1 MMSRRA
7 LAVLTAAALSGGF
20 ALAAPS
26 QASAAPTSLMF
37 SVYIEGSSNNKA
49 LEVYNPT
56 GASVDL
62 SDYAVAVYSN
72 GATSPSITI
81 DMTGTPYSLIHLHAV
96 HPPPPAICRD
106 GRLEEA
112 TGAVHFCTAA
122 TEEFGRFSGTVSLRR
137 LHAESAP

>member
-49 LEVYNPT
+49 RT
-56 GASVDL
+56 GRAL
-62 SDYAVAVYSN
+62 SHNLGSWDQPARACL
-72 GATSPSITI
+72 TSMDTRP
-81 DMTGTPYSLIHLHAV
+81 M
-96 HPPPPAICRD
+96 
-106 GRLEEA
+106 
-112 TGAVHFCTAA
+112 
-122 TEEFGRFSGTVSLRR
+122 
-137 LHAESAP
+137 SA